1 MDEVARATRR
11 RSDLRALLRDLRAAR
26 DRVPSLDRP
35 AEAVGARGVW
45 TGRAA
50 DRLHHDELAP
60 LAAQL
65 RHSLDRAEQHVLAE
79 LADAERDVDRAT
91 ARAEAAG

>member
-1 MDEVARATRR
+1 MR
-11 RSDLRALLRDLRAAR
+11 RSDLRALLYDLRAAR
-26 DRVPSLDRP
+26 DRVPSLARP

-50 DRLHHDELAP
+50 DRLHQDELAP
-60 LAAQL
+60 LAEQL
-65 RHSLDRAEQHVLAE
+65 RHSLERAEQHVLAE
-79 LADAERDVDRAT
+79 LADAERDLDRAEVA